1 MTKNK
6 LLSVVIIILLIR
18 PILAREALGGTIFE
32 LPPAVTVQNTNPTL
46 GEIVKLTSTT
56 ESPKKIAKALNQ
68 KIILGLEPADDKVL
82 TKNLLE
88 RNLALVLNEFYIRG
102 FDSVKVTRKGYIV
115 PIKKL
120 LTQTKHFLKLQLSP
134 LAEEVI
140 IKPVSDIPE
149 VYINAQH
156 YHLSFKRNSASQF
169 LKRTC
174 VWVTIKTNTSIKSVP
189 IWFDVTLKQHAW
201 VLSQSQQANSHF
213 HHSQVTSQRIDIAK
227 YPITKLVK
235 NPQKLKHRY
244 KRNLPTGTV
253 LLTTHIEELPT
264 VEKNAVIIAQVTH
277 NGITIRTQVK
287 ALQDGNIN
295 QRIKL
300 QSLSSGEFFYGIV
313 ANTNM
318 IHVTN

>member
-1 MTKNK
+1 MLKNK
-6 LLSVVIIILLIR
+6 LLSAIIINLLIL
-18 PILAREALGGTIFE
+18 PILSIEALGGTILE
-32 LPPAVTVQNTNPTL
+32 LPPAVTVQDSNPVL
-46 GEIVKLTSTT
+46 GKIVKLISTT
-56 ESPKKIAKALNQ
+56 ESPQKITKALNQ
-68 KIILGLEPADDKVL
+68 KIILGLKPADYKVL
-82 TKNLLE
+82 TKTLLE
-88 RNLALVLNEFYIRG
+88 RNLTIVLNEFHIRG
-102 FDSVKVTRKGYIV
+102 FDSVKVTREGYIV
-115 PIKKL
+115 PVKKL
-120 LTQTKHFLKLQLSP
+120 LTQAKHFLNLQLAP

-140 IKPVSDIPE
+140 IKAISDIPE
-149 VYINAQH
+149 VYINEQH
-156 YHLSFKRNSASQF
+156 YNLSFKRNSVSQF

-174 VWVTIKTNTSIKSVP
+174 VWITVKTKTNIRTVP

-201 VLSQSQQANSHF
+201 ILSQSQQANSHF
-213 HHSQVTSQRIDIAK
+213 HHSQVTSQLIDIAK

-253 LLTTHIEELPT
+253 LLATHIEELPA
-264 VEKNAVIIAQVTH
+264 VEKNAVVIAQATH
-277 NGITIRTQVK
+277 NGITIKTQVK

-313 ANTNM
+313 TNTNM